1 MKRIIRLILIGM
13 LLWMSHSF
21 ADTLILKNG
30 LKLEGKFKGGTTT
43 AIQFETSGSV
53 QEVALSD
60 IQTITFSQ
68 TAAKEPAAA
77 AAVATP
83 AASAVSTGQVK
94 SIPAGTKMMVKFTES
109 VNTMENATG
118 SKFKAALEQNLT
130 VNGVVVAPKGT
141 LVYGTVLESVGGRRV
156 GKQRIMVTFD
166 QISINN
172 QMVSI
177 KTDDLGA
184 EGGRGG
190 AARKV
195 GAGALIGAAAGDA
208 GAGAAVGAGLA
219 LLGGGKHIQIA
230 PGTLAEVSI
239 KETVTLQ

>member
-1 MKRIIRLILIGM
+1 MKHTKVLYLIGM
-13 LLWMSHSF
+13 LLWIVQSP
-21 ADTLILKNG
+21 ADTLVLKNG
-30 LKLEGKFKGGTTT
+30 LKLEGKFKGGTATT
-43 AIQFETSGSV
+43 IQFETSGSV
-53 QEVALSD
+53 QEVALGD
-60 IQTITFSQ
+60 IQSITFSQ
-68 TAAKEPAAA
+68 TASKEPAAA

-83 AASAVSTGQVK
+83 ATSTARVK

-109 VNTMENATG
+109 VNTQQNATG
-118 SKFKAALEQNLT
+118 SKFKAVLEQNLT
-130 VNGVVVAPKGT
+130 VNGTVVAPKGA

-156 GKQRIMVTFD
+156 GKQRIMVTFN

-230 PGTLAEVSI
+230 PGTLVEVSI
-239 KETVTLQ
+239 IETVPLP